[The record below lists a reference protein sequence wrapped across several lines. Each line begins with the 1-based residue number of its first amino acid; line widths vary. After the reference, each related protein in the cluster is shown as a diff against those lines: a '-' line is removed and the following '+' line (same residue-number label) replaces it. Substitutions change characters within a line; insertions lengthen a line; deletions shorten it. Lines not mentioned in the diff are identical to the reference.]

1 MEHILKRLEFNK
13 IKKVLA
19 QYAASSLGV
28 EAVEALQPQTSLE
41 EVSILQQE
49 TSEVRKLISN
59 FGDIPRGGIHDIR
72 PLLAKTRIDGVLEV
86 YELVDIAATLVA
98 ARRIKRFVV
107 DKDMAFP
114 LLKEQV
120 VDLSV
125 IKELEDKINRAV
137 NDRGEIADHAST
149 TLQQVRSRIKSGHI
163 RVKEQLQHMIRSQAY
178 KDYLQDMLVTIR
190 DDRYVVPVK
199 AAYRAQFPGIVHDA
213 SASGA
218 TVFMEPTVVV
228 ELNNQLKQW
237 ALEEKQEVLR
247 ILKVLSRE
255 VASHDDDLTQNMK
268 ILAKIDFMTAKALLS
283 LEWHGVEPRLN
294 ERGYI
299 HIKKGRHPLLGEKAV
314 PIDVALGKEFHTMV
328 ITGPNTGGKT
338 VTLKTLGLFTLMAQ
352 AGLHLPADE
361 DTEAAVF
368 DHVFCDIGDE
378 QSIEQ
383 SLSTFSAHMV
393 HIVDI
398 LKSAHGNVLVLL
410 DELGAGTDPTEG
422 AALAMAILEELHER
436 QVRTAATT
444 HYSELKTFAYT
455 REGIMNASVEFDV
468 KTLRP
473 TYRLLV
479 GTPGKSNAFAISNRL
494 GLEDKMIE
502 RAKAFLTQESL
513 KIEDLLHQIEENR
526 NALIKEREENNEKKA
541 QLDQSRSELQQA
553 RQEAEREKDQMLQK
567 AYDEAEQMIARAQQE
582 MEGMLG
588 QLREAAREK
597 KVAEGEKAGHQ
608 LRQKIKQQRQSVRQK
623 REKHRPSPAKPVNA
637 QKLCVGDAVMLTH
650 LNQKGYVIQPPGDTG
665 ETIVQVGI
673 MKVTVKAAQLKKLE
687 EAVEIRPVNRKK
699 QVDLQKSKEMSSE
712 LLLLGKTVEEACEA
726 IDKYLDDAYMISLE
740 RVRIVHG
747 KGTGALRR
755 GVQEYLRTHPM
766 VKSFHG
772 AEPREGGFGVTI
784 VDVVRK

>member
-1 MEHILKRLEFNK
+1 MEHILERLEFNK
-13 IKKVLA
+13 IKQVLA

-28 EAVEALQPQTSLE
+28 EAVEKLHPEISLE
-41 EVSILQQE
+41 AVAILQQE

-72 PLLAKTRIDGVLEV
+72 PLLAKTRIDGVLEA
-86 YELVDIAATLVA
+86 YELVEIAATLAA
-98 ARRIKRFVV
+98 ARRIKRFIV

-120 VDLSV
+120 VELAV
-125 IKELEDKINRAV
+125 IKELENQINRTV

-149 TLQQVRSRIKSGHI
+149 TLQQLRSRIRTGHI
-163 RVKEQLQHMIRSQAY
+163 RVKEQLQHMIRSQTY
-178 KDYLQDMLVTIR
+178 KDYLQDTLVTIR

-199 AAYRAQFPGIVHDA
+199 TAYRAQFPGIVHDA

-247 ILKVLSRE
+247 ILKVLSKQ
-255 VASHDDDLTQNMK
+255 VARYDEDLSTNMV
-268 ILAKIDFMTAKALLS
+268 ILAKIDFMMAKALLS

-294 ERGYI
+294 QSGYVD
-299 HIKKGRHPLLGEKAV
+299 IKKGRHPLLGEKAV
-314 PIDVALGKEFHTMV
+314 PIDISLGKEFNTMV

-338 VTLKTLGLFTLMAQ
+338 VTLKTLGLFTLLAQ
-352 AGLHLPADE
+352 AGLHLPAAE
-361 DTEAAVF
+361 DTEVAVF

-436 QVRTAATT
+436 QIRTAATT

-473 TYRLLV
+473 TYKLLV

-526 NALIKEREENNEKKA
+526 NALIRERAENSERQA
-541 QLDQSRSELQQA
+541 QLEQLRAELQQK
-553 RQEAEREKDQMLQK
+553 QQQAEREKDQMLQE

-588 QLREAAREK
+588 DLREAAREK
-597 KVAEGEKAGHQ
+597 KVTEGEQAGHQ
-608 LRQKIKQQRQSVRQK
+608 LRQKIKQQRHSIHQK
-623 REKHRPSPAKPVNA
+623 REKHKPSSAKSVNV
-637 QKLCVGDAVMLTH
+637 QKLCAGDAVLLTH
-650 LNQKGYVIQPPGDTG
+650 INQKGYVIQPPTDTG

-699 QVDLQKSKEMSSE
+699 QVDVQISKGMPVE
-712 LLLLGKTVEEACEA
+712 LLLLGKTVDEACQE
-726 IDKYLDDAYMISLE
+726 IDKYLDDAYMMSLE

-755 GVQEYLRTHPM
+755 GVQEYLKTHPM

-772 AEPREGGFGVTI
+772 AEQREGGLGVTI
-784 VDVVRK
+784 VEVVKK